1 MIVHVVGAPGSGKT
15 TLAQALARDLGL
27 PFASVDD
34 ERRKLLRP
42 GQSWPSDDSQTWDAM
57 RRHVESNLSL
67 VVETMGGTANSA
79 RLLEGRDVVTV
90 LVSAP
95 DRIRHERIRDRARLR
110 RDPMIGRP
118 DKYVQQLT
126 KIPAPQIAAD
136 AEWTGTYPIPG
147 EQYDALLSTLRQS
160 VGETSK
166 RSPLAMIDMT
176 VKFAEGSDDIIEG
189 YGVPF
194 GLDLDGQ
201 QFSAK
206 SDLCLDWFPNGG
218 RPILFHHGFDETVK
232 MAPIGHEIES
242 TMTDNGLW
250 VRAQLD
256 KASKYYNRVK
266 QLVEKGAVGW
276 SSGAPD
282 HKVKIAR
289 DGHIDRWPAVEFSL
303 TPTPAKPNVVAYAMK
318 SEQAA
323 ELMPAD
329 IEPTHDDTEPVSLAD
344 QSSQVLGGLKAWV
357 ERMEE
362 RSDFRAKS
370 GRELSRANVD
380 ALREAHRIIGA
391 LLERNDRDANAEAEA
406 AKAALELRLALTET

>member
-1 MIVHVVGAPGSGKT
+1 M
-15 TLAQALARDLGL
+15 TL
-27 PFASVDD
+27 
-34 ERRKLLRP
+34 
-42 GQSWPSDDSQTWDAM
+42 
-57 RRHVESNLSL
+57 
-67 VVETMGGTANSA
+67 
-79 RLLEGRDVVTV
+79 
-90 LVSAP
+90 
-95 DRIRHERIRDRARLR
+95 
-110 RDPMIGRP
+110 
-118 DKYVQQLT
+118 
-126 KIPAPQIAAD
+126 
-136 AEWTGTYPIPG
+136 
-147 EQYDALLSTLRQS
+147 
-160 VGETSK
+160 
-166 RSPLAMIDMT
+166 DMT
-176 VKFAEGSDDIIEG
+176 VKFAEGSDEIIEG

-206 SDLCLDWFPNGG
+206 SDLCLDWFPKGG
-218 RPILFHHGFDETVK
+218 RPILFHHGFDDTVK

-242 TMTDNGLW
+242 TMTDDGLW

-256 KASKYYNRVK
+256 KASKYYSRVK

-329 IEPTHDDTEPVSLAD
+329 IEQAHEGDSEPESLAD
-344 QSSQVLGGLKAWV
+344 HSERVLAGVKAWV

-362 RSDFRAKS
+362 RSDFRVKV
-370 GRELSRANVD
+370 GRELSRANIE
-380 ALREAHRIIGA
+380 ALRSAYQTIGV
-391 LLERNDRDANAEAEA
+391 LLEKADKPTEDEQRAAEAKKAYAEYLRVEA
-406 AKAALELRLALTET
+406 ALMGAKTD